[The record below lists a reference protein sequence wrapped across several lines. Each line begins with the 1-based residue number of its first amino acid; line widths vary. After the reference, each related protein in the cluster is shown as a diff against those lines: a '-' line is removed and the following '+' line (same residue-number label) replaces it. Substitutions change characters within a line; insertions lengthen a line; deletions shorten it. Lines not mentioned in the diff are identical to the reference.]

1 MQVFDQISFNNTAC
15 SVEYNSLLDLY
26 AVGTY
31 ELVET
36 KTNEQGLISHQE
48 RQGECILYDCKERK
62 FNVIDSKS
70 TPGTLDI
77 KWMKD
82 FIAVVDAK
90 GYLSVDKYENKKLK
104 QLSLV
109 DCKSDNQSL
118 ALSLDWSNSRKEVE
132 PIVAVSMSDGRALT
146 VNSATEQVLVDW
158 QAHDY
163 ETWIAAWDH
172 YKPNDIIYTGAD
184 DCVLKCWDLR
194 SGVDTPIASNKR
206 FEGGVTTIANSPH
219 DQNII
224 AVGSYDENLR
234 IFDKRNINKPINSIK
249 TSGGIWRIKF
259 SEVENMRM
267 VMANMYGGFDVVNYQ
282 TNVIEYT
289 NSDHNLAYGVD
300 WNRDGLIM
308 SASFYDKKGMLWV
321 V

>member
-1 MQVFDQISFNNTAC
+1 MIQSFLWNALYFRLIDHLASAIFKGNKFTGSILPDFNNSCFIGSINYFDVEKQASMQVFDQISFNNTAC

-36 KTNEQGLISHQE
+36 KTNEQGLINHQE
-48 RQGECILYDCKERK
+48 RQGECILYDCKDRK
-62 FNVIDSKS
+62 FNVIDRKS

-82 FIAVVDAK
+82 FMAVVDAK
-90 GYLSVDKYENKKLK
+90 GYLSIDKYENKKLK

-132 PIVAVSMSDGRALT
+132 PMVAVSMSDGRALT

-184 DCVLKCWDLR
+184 DCIFKCWDLR
-194 SGVDTPIASNKR
+194 TGVDTPIASNKR
-206 FEGGVTTIANSPH
+206 CVLS
-219 DQNII
+219 
-224 AVGSYDENLR
+224 L
-234 IFDKRNINKPINSIK
+234 
-249 TSGGIWRIKF
+249 
-259 SEVENMRM
+259 
-267 VMANMYGGFDVVNYQ
+267 
-282 TNVIEYT
+282 
-289 NSDHNLAYGVD
+289 
-300 WNRDGLIM
+300 
-308 SASFYDKKGMLWV
+308 
-321 V
+321 